1 VADAISVLMPAYNS
15 ESTIRL
21 AVKSALFAVGIDSE
35 VLVFL
40 DGCSDKTLQVL
51 QEISDPRLKVH
62 VSKANVGVV
71 KARQFLFEWASNDLV
86 AVLDSDDIAL
96 PWRFASQARVL
107 KRNSADFVFGN
118 AILFGSALKP
128 LGFIPQWPVGLNSRQ
143 VNLSLIFTNP
153 LVNSAMLAKKS
164 SIEAIGGFKGSI
176 EDLGMWLEASAVGLK
191 IVKTAG
197 YAVFYRVHPT
207 QLSRTPKW
215 KAALANDPL
224 LMSVRELHNK
234 LLSTGVAGQDA
245 EEIHFNLWREYA
257 LGSFGLMMQNIGL
270 KDYLRYLFTGLLR
283 DQNGGYRHTR
293 HSGAANSHG

>member
-1 VADAISVLMPAYNS
+1 MPAYNA

-21 AVKSALFAVGIDSE
+21 AVKSALLAIGIDSE

-40 DGCSDKTLQVL
+40 DGCSDNSLQVL
-51 QEISDPRLKVH
+51 QEIKDPRLKVH
-62 VSKANVGVV
+62 VSKENVGVV

-96 PWRFASQARVL
+96 PWRFASQARFL

-118 AILFGSALKP
+118 AILFGSALQP
-128 LGFIPQWPVGLNSRQ
+128 LGFVPQWPVGLNSRQ

-164 SIEAIGGFKGSI
+164 SIESIGGFKGSI

-197 YAVFYRVHPT
+197 YAVFYRVHPS

-215 KAALANDPL
+215 KAALSSDPI
-224 LMSVRELHNK
+224 LMSARELHNK
-234 LLSTGVAGQDA
+234 FMSTGVAGKDA
-245 EEIHFNLWREYA
+245 EEVDFKLWREYA

-270 KDYLRYLFTGLLR
+270 KDYFRYLFTGMLR
-283 DQNGGYRHTR
+283 DQNGGYRNTR
-293 HSGAANSHG
+293 HNGVANIHG